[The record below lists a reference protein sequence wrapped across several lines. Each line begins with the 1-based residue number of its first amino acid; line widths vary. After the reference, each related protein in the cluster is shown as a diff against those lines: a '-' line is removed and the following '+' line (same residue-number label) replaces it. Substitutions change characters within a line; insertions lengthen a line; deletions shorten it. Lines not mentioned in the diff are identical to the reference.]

1 MKRWYSA
8 LEDRERRLVMVGGA
22 ALLVFVALLLVWMP
36 LNERRDA
43 LAQRAETQADTL
55 AWMEEA
61 RQQVLSGRRQA
72 ETDAGDRE
80 GRSLLSLIDA
90 TAREHE
96 LSERLRRA
104 EPSGADGVRVWFEG
118 VRFTSLAG
126 WMESLSERYGLALEG
141 FSIDRAGTGR
151 VNARITVSE
160 NAET

>member
-8 LEDRERRLVMVGGA
+8 LEDHERRLVMVGGA
-22 ALLVFVALLLVWMP
+22 ALLVLVAVLAVWMP

-72 ETDAGDRE
+72 ATGAGDRG

-96 LSERLRRA
+96 LGERLRRA

-118 VRFTSLAG
+118 VRFTALAG
-126 WMESLSERYGLALEG
+126 WMESLSERYGLAFEG
-141 FSIDRAGTGR
+141 FNIDRAGTGR
-151 VNARITVSE
+151 VNARLTVNES
-160 NAET
+160 AEG

>member
-8 LEDRERRLVMVGGA
+8 LEDRERRLVVVGGV
-22 ALLVFVALLLVWMP
+22 ALLVLVAVLAVWMP

-43 LAQRAETQADTL
+43 LAQRAGTQADTL

-96 LSERLRRA
+96 LGERLRRA

-118 VRFTSLAG
+118 VRFTALAG
-126 WMESLSERYGLALEG
+126 WMESLSERYGLAFNG
-141 FSIDRAGTGR
+141 FNIDRAGTGR
-151 VNARITVSE
+151 VNARITVIES
-160 NAET
+160 AET

>member
-22 ALLVFVALLLVWMP
+22 ALLVLVAVLLVWVP

-55 AWMEEA
+55 VWMEEA

-72 ETDAGDRE
+72 ETDAGDRD

-96 LSERLRRA
+96 LGERLRRA
-104 EPSGADGVRVWFEG
+104 EPSGANGVRVWFEG
-118 VRFTSLAG
+118 VRFKALAG
-126 WMESLSERYGLALEG
+126 WMESLSERYGLAFEG

-151 VNARITVSE
+151 VNARVTVNE